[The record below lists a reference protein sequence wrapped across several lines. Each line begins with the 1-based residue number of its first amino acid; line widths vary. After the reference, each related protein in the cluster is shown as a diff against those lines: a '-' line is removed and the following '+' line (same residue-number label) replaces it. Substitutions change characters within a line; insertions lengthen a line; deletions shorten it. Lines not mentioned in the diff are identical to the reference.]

1 MSQNEEL
8 AKQILTAYANGQ
20 VDLTNVPDLQKKR
33 FSMNLFFGV
42 LKVTFFVTF
51 LLS

>member
-20 VDLTNVPDLQKKR
+20 VDLANVPDLQKIVKDA
-33 FSMNLFFGV
+33 
-42 LKVTFFVTF
+42 VTQQMT
-51 LLS
+51 

>member
-20 VDLTNVPDLQKKR
+20 VDLTNVPDLQKWSKSGR
-33 FSMNLFFGV
+33 STNGTYLQHD
-42 LKVTFFVTF
+42 
-51 LLS
+51 

>member
-20 VDLTNVPDLQKKR
+20 VDLTNVPDLQKNGQR
-33 FSMNLFFGV
+33 SGRSTNGTYLQHV
-42 LKVTFFVTF
+42 
-51 LLS
+51 